1 MLLYNLI
8 IERLQQEESESEASQ
23 QAKQKGWR
31 SIGFGRWVDNTGN
44 VVADTVNGK
53 LVPRP
58 ANKQHSYK
66 SSQTSS
72 KPERNKAALAS
83 TGQTSH
89 ERMKG
94 LTPGHKVS
102 SGGNREEKDDYATWK
117 VATKALDD
125 LAASGVIPQEW
136 NDTAATDW
144 TDIEAHNVTPG
155 LYLKA
160 ALVNT
165 LRDPSTAEQNFIEL
179 QNYGVDV
186 PEKTFD
192 FMLDYVAKRNQRAT
206 QRQSRQ
212 ILRKQGLLG
221 KDVPKTTPI
230 DSSPEGRE
238 DRINL
243 DVLVTKAGGKGR
255 ALAVLQKQLDWA
267 LQNNN
272 QEKSQS
278 IQRLITAFHKRY
290 DTAKKT
296 PRKLDVAHVTLE
308 GVSDFSNTL
317 MTFPGSPYSRYGQSV
332 NFGVIPNAARAEL
345 VKWLKLVRALSMK
358 FGPSTKWP
366 PQAIKVSEKYGEKV
380 GIALGKTLP
389 GDSSSN
395 DIASNPGLTPHNTY
409 GMGPTIG

>member
-72 KPERNKAALAS
+72 KPERNKAALGS

-89 ERMKG
+89 QRMKG

-102 SGGNREEKDDYATWK
+102 SGGDREEKDDYATWK

-136 NDTAATDW
+136 NDTSATDW
-144 TDIEAHNVTPG
+144 TDIEAHNVSPG

-212 ILRKQGLLG
+212 VLRKQGLLG
-221 KDVPKTTPI
+221 TAVPKSTPI

-243 DVLVTKAGGKGR
+243 DVLVTKAGGKSR
-255 ALAVLQKQLDWA
+255 ALSVLQKQLDWA

-272 QEKSQS
+272 HEKSAS

-290 DTAKKT
+290 DTANKT

-308 GVSDFSNTL
+308 GVSDFSNAL
-317 MTFPGSPYSRYGQSV
+317 MSFPGSPYSRFGLST
-332 NFGVIPNAARAEL
+332 NFGIIPNAARAEL
-345 VKWLKLVRALSMK
+345 VKWLKLVRAFSQK
-358 FGPSTKWP
+358 FGPSSKWH
-366 PQAIKVSEKYGEKV
+366 PQAVAACEKYGEKV
-380 GIALGKTLP
+380 GVALGKSLP
-389 GDSSSN
+389 GDS
-395 DIASNPGLTPHNTY
+395 ASNPGLTPHSPT
-409 GMGPTIG
+409 MGNHTE